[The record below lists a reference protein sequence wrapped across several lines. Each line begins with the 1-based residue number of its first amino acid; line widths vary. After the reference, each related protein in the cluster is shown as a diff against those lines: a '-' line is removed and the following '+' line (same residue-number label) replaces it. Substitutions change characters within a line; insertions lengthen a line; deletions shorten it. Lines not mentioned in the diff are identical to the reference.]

1 MFQKKISNLVRSLI
15 MVVVSV
21 SLMFT
26 NFGGVFSARAATLTD
41 AIVFVSRQIPGN
53 GSVYYP
59 QGGSMPGV
67 QPYSRF
73 QVAAPGKL
81 IVREAN
87 GTLRVLI
94 DGSKPTAASLNLIDV
109 NAPDVSYDAKKIVF
123 AGLPAGTYSSGA
135 VGSPGAWRIYV
146 INVDGTGLRQITFSD
161 RNISLSQFGSV
172 ASNFTKYDD
181 TDPVWLPDGRIVFSS
196 TRWPSFG
203 QYGAALTSNLYV
215 VNADGTNLHRITAER
230 NGAERPVID
239 PLTGKIVYS
248 RWWRNFRLGTNNMA
262 TIPYSGGGYIMK
274 DGVCA
279 LKFQGAECQE
289 AGGLTNLE
297 RNAWHLASIN
307 PDGTGLAQF
316 AGRSNSFFVGESVN
330 HAYGGAFAPDGTF
343 YANFF
348 PMTNGTEAAGFGGI
362 RRYQRG
368 ANGYTHVIGITN
380 RDESVQRFVS
390 TNPTSYGVFVGNYAA
405 DPAVLP
411 DGGLLISW
419 AQDTR
424 QDYGLYVINA
434 DGSGRTLV
442 YDNPGTTELRAKL
455 IRPRP
460 LPPIIPDQVTQV
472 ASALPPTAQGPY
484 DKDGTFTFNALNVYF
499 NAPVDVDILSAPPVG
514 SANTIRFYTD
524 FQRDQQRGSF
534 EYLDWP
540 IFLKEVPVNPD
551 GSVMTSSPANIPLF
565 EQLRTSPEKGYTIP
579 LTGRGA
585 SPDEMGGAAHVA
597 GMNFGRTGDVQ
608 RCVGCHAGHTMIPI
622 PADPQWTNL
631 APGATVTYSS
641 LHSSLPNGNGAV
653 DRKVRLRIAYN
664 NHYRFWLSRE
674 GQNPNTQW
682 LQLTFPVPVTVR
694 TVRLYDMPASES
706 NINVNNTTVRLYSD
720 TAAKNQVASKTSGAL
735 SENGTDVSFNDVR
748 ARVVRIEFT
757 SVSGSTAGL
766 AEVEVIAR
774 GEAIETAVVPQ
785 VSSITRLDASPT
797 SSASVRFNVS
807 FSEDVS
813 GVDKSDFV
821 LSGIGVGGAYISS
834 VSGSGASYTVLVNT
848 AGACSGTIRL
858 DLVDDDSIKNSSG
871 YPLNGSGVGNGNFSG
886 GEAYSIDKQS
896 NMDVSIASNRVGCY
910 NVNSQTTTFSSY
922 PNVVDGPVMVTSKDG
937 SPIFTSQVVS
947 SGDSYNELMGY
958 PANQLTTE
966 YWFPYYDHG
975 YPNVAG
981 SNMRTWILVGNASAT
996 QSANVEI
1003 YIGGVLRHSETIA
1016 PSGRITPRWVGLQ
1029 GGPVRVISTNSVPIF
1044 ASERVFTSTNNA
1056 FNENLGYPANQFA
1069 AEYWFPWY
1077 DDVNMSNFILVGN
1090 TSSNQP
1096 AEVDIYI
1103 AGVKKGTF
1111 SIPANSTLIRRFTG
1125 EIGGPVRVVS
1135 ANGVHVVASQKSV
1148 SGPGKSYNEVLG
1160 YPSNQFETEYWFPWY
1175 DHGFPNV
1182 AGSNMRTWI
1191 LVGNPNS
1198 TQTAEVDIYING
1210 TLMNHYSIAAG
1221 SNITPRW
1228 VGLQAGP
1235 VRVVSTNGVPI
1246 FASERVFTAPNSVF
1260 NEMMGYPLTELTT
1273 EYWFPWYDS
1282 VNMGNQ
1288 LLISKP

>member
-1 MFQKKISNLVRSLI
+1 M
-15 MVVVSV
+15 
-21 SLMFT
+21 
-26 NFGGVFSARAATLTD
+26 TD
-41 AIVFVSRQIPGN
+41 AIVFVSRQIPSN

-81 IVREAN
+81 IIREAN

-123 AGLPAGTYSSGA
+123 AGLPAGNYPTGA
-135 VGSPGAWRIYV
+135 VSSPGAWRIYV

-362 RRYQRG
+362 RKYQRG

-424 QDYGLYVINA
+424 QDYGLYLINA

-455 IRPRP
+455 VRARP

-534 EYLDWP
+534 EFLDWP

-579 LTGRGA
+579 LTGRGV

-597 GMNFGRTGDVQ
+597 GMNFGRTGEVQ
-608 RCVGCHAGHTMIPI
+608 RCVGCHAGHTMIPV

-653 DRKVRLRIAYN
+653 DRKVKLRIAYN

-706 NINVNNTTVRLYSD
+706 NVNVNNTTVRLYSD
-720 TAAKNQVASKTSGAL
+720 AAGKNQVASKTSGAL
-735 SENGTDVSFNDVR
+735 SESGTDVTFNDVR

-774 GEAIETAVVPQ
+774 GEADVPFLNIVGNAGAADVKLSYPEGEAISDQDGNYTIQVPSGWSGTVTPSHPCYTFTPASRTYTNVTANQ
-785 VSSITRLDASPT
+785 TGQNYTAAFNPT
-797 SSASVRFNVS
+797 SSCANVN
-807 FSEDVS
+807 VN
-813 GVDKSDFV
+813 
-821 LSGIGVGGAYISS
+821 IGSNLMGTYAIP
-834 VSGSGASYTVLVNT
+834 SGSDT
-848 AGACSGTIRL
+848 RL
-858 DLVDDDSIKNSSG
+858 T
-871 YPLNGSGVGNGNFSG
+871 Y
-886 GEAYSIDKQS
+886 
-896 NMDVSIASNRVGCY
+896 
-910 NVNSQTTTFSSY
+910 
-922 PNVVDGPVMVTSKDG
+922 
-937 SPIFTSQVVS
+937 
-947 SGDSYNELMGY
+947 
-958 PANQLTTE
+958 
-966 YWFPYYDHG
+966 
-975 YPNVAG
+975 
-981 SNMRTWILVGNASAT
+981 NAS
-996 QSANVEI
+996 
-1003 YIGGVLRHSETIA
+1003 
-1016 PSGRITPRWVGLQ
+1016 
-1029 GGPVRVISTNSVPIF
+1029 GGPVKV
-1044 ASERVFTSTNNA
+1044 E
-1056 FNENLGYPANQFA
+1056 
-1069 AEYWFPWY
+1069 
-1077 DDVNMSNFILVGN
+1077 
-1090 TSSNQP
+1090 
-1096 AEVDIYI
+1096 
-1103 AGVKKGTF
+1103 
-1111 SIPANSTLIRRFTG
+1111 
-1125 EIGGPVRVVS
+1125 
-1135 ANGVHVVASQKSV
+1135 
-1148 SGPGKSYNEVLG
+1148 
-1160 YPSNQFETEYWFPWY
+1160 
-1175 DHGFPNV
+1175 
-1182 AGSNMRTWI
+1182 
-1191 LVGNPNS
+1191 
-1198 TQTAEVDIYING
+1198 
-1210 TLMNHYSIAAG
+1210 
-1221 SNITPRW
+1221 
-1228 VGLQAGP
+1228 
-1235 VRVVSTNGVPI
+1235 STNGVNIVSAIRLQSYANNTLYSFVETMGVPQGLLSYKYVFPTYNNTWAPLNSQI
-1246 FASERVFTAPNSVF
+1246 RVSNLETTPTTVRITIGSSVVWEQQMQGLEEQRLYFPVSGGPVIVESLDTSKKIVAAIRLQSYANNLLYSFSETMGIPDQMLSYRYYFPTYNNTWAPLNSQIRVSNLETTPTTVRITIGSSVVWEREMQGREEQRLYFPVSGGPVIVESLDTSKKIVAAIRLQSYANNILYSFVETMGVPEGLLSYKYYFPTYNNTWTPLNSQIRVSNLETTPTTVRITIGSSVVWEQQMQGREEQRLYFPVSGGPVIVESLDTSKKIVAAIRLQSYANNTLYSFSETMGIPLEQMSSVF
-1260 NEMMGYPLTELTT
+1260 YFPTYNNTWTPLN
-1273 EYWFPWYDS
+1273 S
-1282 VNMGNQ
+1282 Q
-1288 LLISKP
+1288 LRFGVP